1 MSRQK
6 SSGVLFAL
14 GFMAVAAAFPPS
26 VHAAQGLKD
35 VLEQKGNELKGLGS
49 YKQDLR
55 FGRDRI
61 DLALSPNIG
70 GLGPAQKKSI
80 GFSAQADLRMICGQ
94 YDLKATLRNL
104 LGREAREEFLE
115 GIMDMLVK
123 EIVGSG
129 MELLC
134 QAEPTL
140 CTLLQS
146 YQVSAGMKMN
156 YYSGL
161 CQSIESAVVDAQ
173 RKTYASAVD
182 QCLKDKQAQVLP
194 LDKAMEACQKKSPT
208 ITGFRGEV
216 LGELDLGRELHGL
229 FEELGLSPGAMKLA
243 GRVSDDSKLSAS
255 RKSANVDPNG
265 VVAHFDELRDGY
277 AQTLNDL
284 LDKAVRREPVAT
296 VDLRNAAPP
305 GAPPL
310 AIDEVRALALLSTE
324 ERAAAVAAISS
335 AQAIFEM
342 GREIHEVE
350 RALEVLKDAPTV
362 SEEKRKMLEER
373 LVRLRNEKMRFT
385 ERLKDQALVMEAIGD
400 ARALATREYMKRV
413 ADIQS
418 RTGEGARKDDLVN
431 SINAYGA
438 LPQTS
443 KRSAA
448 LCNTPDA
455 APNCPSGTT
464 QFSFGVYGETK

>member
-1 MSRQK
+1 MSLQR
-6 SSGVLFAL
+6 SNGMLLAA
-14 GFMAVAAAFPPS
+14 GFMAVAAAFPAR

-35 VLEQKGNELKGLGS
+35 VLEQKGNELKGMGS
-49 YKQDLR
+49 YDQDLR
-55 FGRDRI
+55 FGRDRV
-61 DLALSPNIG
+61 DLSLSPNVG
-70 GLGPAQKKSI
+70 GLGPAQRKSI
-80 GFSAQADLRMICGQ
+80 GLSAQADLRMICGQ

-115 GIMDMLVK
+115 GILDMLVK

-140 CTLLQS
+140 CTLLQN
-146 YQVSAGMKMN
+146 YQISAGMKVN

-173 RKTYASAVD
+173 RKTYANQVD
-182 QCLKDKQAQVLP
+182 QCLKDKQAQGLS
-194 LDKAMEACQKKSPT
+194 LDKAMEACQKKNPT

-229 FEELGLSPGAMKLA
+229 FEEFGLSPGARKLA
-243 GRVSDDSKLSAS
+243 ERVSDDSKLSAS
-255 RKSANVDPNG
+255 RMSANVDPNG

-277 AQTLNDL
+277 AQNLNDL
-284 LDKAVRREPVAT
+284 LDKAARREWVAT
-296 VDLRNAAPP
+296 VDLRKATPP

-310 AIDEVRALALLSTE
+310 AIDEIRALALLSAE

-362 SEEKRKMLEER
+362 TEEKRKMLEER
-373 LVRLRNEKMRFT
+373 LVRLRSEKVRLT
-385 ERLKDQALVMEAIGD
+385 ERLKDQALVMEAIGT
-400 ARALATREYMKRV
+400 ARALAAREYSKRV
-413 ADIQS
+413 GDIQA
-418 RTGEGARKDDLVN
+418 RAGEGARKGDLLN
-431 SINAYGA
+431 STNAYGA
-438 LPQTS
+438 LPPAGS
-443 KRSAA
+443 GSAA
-448 LCNTPDA
+448 LCNTPGA
-455 APNCPSGTT
+455 AANCPSGTT
-464 QFSFGVYGETK
+464 QFNFGTYGASK